1 MSSLKKICQITEKLS
16 GIKLYLKIKKFQV
29 LWSSIL
35 ILEKFQKLLVGN
47 LNLIFLKDLEKT
59 FKVMKSYYEV

>member
-16 GIKLYLKIKKFQV
+16 GILDTDIGKISITGWKPKFDI
-29 LWSSIL
+29 S
-35 ILEKFQKLLVGN
+35 EG
-47 LNLIFLKDLEKT
+47 LEKT